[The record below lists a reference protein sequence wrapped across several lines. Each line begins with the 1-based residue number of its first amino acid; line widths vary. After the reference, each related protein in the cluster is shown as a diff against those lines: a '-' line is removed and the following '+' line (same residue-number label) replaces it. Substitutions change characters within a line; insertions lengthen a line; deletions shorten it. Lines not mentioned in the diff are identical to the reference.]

1 MTIARGS
8 GGTLAGLALA
18 ALLAACGG
26 DAVGSAE
33 EYCAGVARMEERGG
47 EIFADV
53 DQTDPEALRAAE
65 AQVLEAV
72 EDEGLVPPAE
82 VAEDYEGFL
91 AGLRGRA
98 EGQETTSDQVAA
110 EERLLAWEAEHCT
123 ADG

>member
-1 MTIARGS
+1 MMVARGS
-8 GGTLAGLALA
+8 GRTLTGLALA

-33 EYCAGVARMEERGG
+33 EYCAGIARLDERGA

-53 DQTDPEALRAAE
+53 DQNDPEAVRAAE
-65 AQVLEAV
+65 AQVVEAV

-98 EGQETTSDQVAA
+98 EGQATTPDQVAA